1 MNDYLEQELR
11 LEREIIPG
19 ILKYLQ
25 NEKVSAAFATKV
37 PELLSRAI
45 DSCNWNLLADSDFK
59 SYPVKAW

>member
-25 NEKVSAAFATKV
+25 NEKVPASLATKV

-45 DSCNWNLLADSDFK
+45 ESCNWNLLAGSDFK
-59 SYPVKAW
+59 SYPVKVQ